1 MITSI
6 ILIILGLALLAKH
19 QIKLLRYYYKRAEI
33 CPEKIFAT
41 GPQSYRL
48 TKLAKEYPQRP
59 TTFIPL
65 VACWTKRPLFSE
77 IAGTLIIFG
86 SLHWAWNYSTDF
98 PLLLSI
104 ALGGVSWI
112 FVTKFLLTILL
123 KLCDYPS
130 VKLVVIAMMTYP
142 ALIGVFYCLFVL
154 MDYFHIY
161 RFPFKS

>member
-6 ILIILGLALLAKH
+6 ILIILGIALLAKH
-19 QIKLLRYYYKRAEI
+19 QFEILRYRYKEAEI
-33 CPEKIFAT
+33 CPEKIFPT
-41 GPQSYRL
+41 GSQSFRL

-65 VACWTKRPLFSE
+65 VTCWTKRPLFSE
-77 IAGTLIIFG
+77 IAGTLIIFV
-86 SLHWAWNYSTDF
+86 SLHWAWIYSSDF

-112 FVTKFLLTILL
+112 FVTKFVLTILL

-130 VKLVVIAMMTYP
+130 VRLVAVAIITYP
-142 ALIGVFYCLFVL
+142 ALLGVFYCLLNLISFL
-154 MDYFHIY
+154 NIY
-161 RFPFKS
+161 KFPF

>member
-1 MITSI
+1 MTLSI
-6 ILIILGLALLAKH
+6 LSILLGLALLAKH
-19 QIKLLRYYYKRAEI
+19 QIKLLRYHYKRAEI

-48 TKLAKEYPQRP
+48 TKLAKEYPQRL

-77 IAGTLIIFG
+77 IAGILIIFG
-86 SLHWAWNYSTDF
+86 SLHWAWIYSTDF

-112 FVTKFLLTILL
+112 FVTKFVLTILL

-130 VKLVVIAMMTYP
+130 VRLVAVAIISYP
-142 ALIGVFYCLFVL
+142 ALLGVFYCLFGL
-154 MDYFHIY
+154 MDYFDIY
-161 RFPFKS
+161 RLPLKN

>member
-6 ILIILGLALLAKH
+6 ILIILGIALLAKH
-19 QIKLLRYYYKRAEI
+19 QFEILRYRYKEAEI
-33 CPEKIFAT
+33 CPEKIFPT
-41 GPQSYRL
+41 GSQSFRL

-77 IAGTLIIFG
+77 IAGILIIFG
-86 SLHWAWNYSTDF
+86 SLHWAWIYSTDF

-112 FVTKFLLTILL
+112 FVTKFVLTILL

-130 VKLVVIAMMTYP
+130 VRLVTVAIITYP
-142 ALIGVFYCLFVL
+142 ALLVVFYCLFGL
-154 MDYFHIY
+154 MDYFDIY
-161 RFPFKS
+161 RLPFKN

>member
-6 ILIILGLALLAKH
+6 ILIILGIALLAKH
-19 QIKLLRYYYKRAEI
+19 QLEILRYRYKEAEI
-33 CPEKIFAT
+33 CPEKIFPT
-41 GPQSYRL
+41 GSQSFRL

-77 IAGTLIIFG
+77 IAGILIIFG

-112 FVTKFLLTILL
+112 FVTKFVLTILL

-142 ALIGVFYCLFVL
+142 ALLGVFYCLL
-154 MDYFHIY
+154 NLISYLNIY
-161 RFPFKS
+161 KFLF

>member
-1 MITSI
+1 MTLSVLSI
-6 ILIILGLALLAKH
+6 LLGIALLAKH
-19 QIKLLRYYYKRAEI
+19 QFEILRYRYKEAEI

-65 VACWTKRPLFSE
+65 LACWVKRPLFSE
-77 IAGTLIIFG
+77 IAGILIIFG
-86 SLHWAWNYSTDF
+86 SLYWAWDYSSDF

-112 FVTKFLLTILL
+112 FVTKFVLIIML

-130 VKLVVIAMMTYP
+130 VKLVVVAMAVYP
-142 ALIGVFYCLFVL
+142 ILFAVFYCVFSLL
-154 MDYFHIY
+154 TYFNIY
-161 RFPFKS
+161 TFPF

>member
-1 MITSI
+1 MTLSI
-6 ILIILGLALLAKH
+6 LSILLGLAFLANH
-19 QIKLLRYYYKRAEI
+19 QIKLLRYHYKRAEI
-33 CPEKIFAT
+33 CPEKIFPT
-41 GPQSYRL
+41 GSQSFRL

-86 SLHWAWNYSTDF
+86 SLHWAWIYSTDF

-104 ALGGVSWI
+104 ALGGISWI
-112 FVTKFLLTILL
+112 FITKFVLTILL

-130 VKLVVIAMMTYP
+130 VRLVAVAIMAYP
-142 ALIGVFYCLFVL
+142 ALLGVFYCLL
-154 MDYFHIY
+154 NLISYLNIY
-161 RFPFKS
+161 KFPF

>member
-6 ILIILGLALLAKH
+6 ILIILGIALLAKH
-19 QIKLLRYYYKRAEI
+19 QFEILRYRYKEAEI
-33 CPEKIFAT
+33 CPEKIFTT

-77 IAGTLIIFG
+77 IAGILIIFG
-86 SLHWAWNYSTDF
+86 SLHWAWIYSTDF

-112 FVTKFLLTILL
+112 FVTKFVLTILL

-130 VKLVVIAMMTYP
+130 VWLVAVAIISYP
-142 ALIGVFYCLFVL
+142 ALLGVFYCLL
-154 MDYFHIY
+154 RLISYLNIY
-161 RFPFKS
+161 KFPF

>member
-6 ILIILGLALLAKH
+6 ILIILGIALLAKH
-19 QIKLLRYYYKRAEI
+19 QLEILRYRYKEAEI
-33 CPEKIFAT
+33 CPEKIFPT
-41 GPQSYRL
+41 GSQSFRL

-65 VACWTKRPLFSE
+65 VACWKKRPLFSE
-77 IAGTLIIFG
+77 IAGTLIIFV
-86 SLHWAWNYSTDF
+86 SLLWAWIYSSDF

-112 FVTKFLLTILL
+112 FVTKFVLTILL

-130 VKLVVIAMMTYP
+130 VRLVAVAIMAYP
-142 ALIGVFYCLFVL
+142 ALLGVFYCLL
-154 MDYFHIY
+154 NLISYLNIY
-161 RFPFKS
+161 KFLF

>member
-6 ILIILGLALLAKH
+6 ILIILGIALLAKH
-19 QIKLLRYYYKRAEI
+19 QFEILRYRYKEAEI
-33 CPEKIFAT
+33 CPEKIFPT
-41 GPQSYRL
+41 GSQSFRL

-86 SLHWAWNYSTDF
+86 SLHWAWIYSTDF

-104 ALGGVSWI
+104 ALGGISWI
-112 FVTKFLLTILL
+112 FITKFVLTILL
-123 KLCDYPS
+123 KLCDYLS
-130 VKLVVIAMMTYP
+130 VRLVAVAIMAYP
-142 ALIGVFYCLFVL
+142 ALLGVFYCLL
-154 MDYFHIY
+154 NLISYLNIY
-161 RFPFKS
+161 KFPF

>member
-6 ILIILGLALLAKH
+6 ILIILGIALLAKH
-19 QIKLLRYYYKRAEI
+19 QFEILRYRYKEAEI
-33 CPEKIFAT
+33 CPEKIFPT
-41 GPQSYRL
+41 GSQSFRL

-59 TTFIPL
+59 TTFIPF

-77 IAGTLIIFG
+77 IAGILIIFG
-86 SLHWAWNYSTDF
+86 SLYWAWDYSSDF

-112 FVTKFLLTILL
+112 FVTKFVLIIML

-130 VKLVVIAMMTYP
+130 VKLVVVAIISYP
-142 ALIGVFYCLFVL
+142 ALLGVFYCLL
-154 MDYFHIY
+154 NLISYLNIY
-161 RFPFKS
+161 KFLF